1 MKPGDVKPTIA
12 VGSDTI
18 VDAVPKVR
26 RNMNAVGIDGVD
38 YRLPPGLLDEAFVRD
53 LTSMEGTEMVK
64 KYSLVPWGAID
75 ESDQSHKK
83 LGESQKQKQQQ

>member
-1 MKPGDVKPTIA
+1 MEPGDEKPTIA
-12 VGSDTI
+12 VSSDTT
-18 VDAVPKVR
+18 VNAVPKVR
-26 RNMNAVGIDGVD
+26 RHINAVGIDGLD

-83 LGESQKQKQQQ
+83 LCESQKQKQQQ